1 MHPSI
6 PLIFDRKGYG
16 HYIKMAAL
24 GALACVAHYL
34 GVDELLW
41 LRTVSRWL
49 RTASTEVL
57 GVELGWRP
65 WTFQVARIGPGA
77 DPAADCARLRR
88 LCAALGWP
96 DRPAFSLQLVMDA
109 ADTQFAPLYCS
120 VDGLDVGITIC
131 RAAPLPAAAP
141 LPLPHLVELNISG
154 WDDADAALASL
165 AALTGDAPR
174 LATVAFTCGYLKQP
188 ASAAAAFAA
197 LGRCP
202 ALTSLDL
209 AQNSMRGE
217 SLELLG
223 GLPRLTRLGLAANHV
238 GVGAGGSLLAGALGG
253 LPRLT
258 RLDLGAN
265 GLRADGLAAIAPALA
280 RLPLVHLD
288 LGANDLG
295 DEESRELLAETVSRL
310 TGLTWLDLSAN
321 DLFAEGADALR
332 LGTMTGLTWLDLWG
346 NGIPAGWAPTGLPWL
361 SPLDFEGGNWG
372 GAPAAG
378 ASRGLYYI

>member
-1 MHPSI
+1 
-6 PLIFDRKGYG
+6 
-16 HYIKMAAL
+16 
-24 GALACVAHYL
+24 VAHYL

-41 LRTVSRWL
+41 LRTASRWM
-49 RTASTEVL
+49 RFAATEAL

-141 LPLPHLVELNISG
+141 LPRLVELNISG
-154 WDDADAALASL
+154 WDDADAALALL

-174 LATVAFTCGYLKQP
+174 LATAAFTCGYLREP
-188 ASAAAAFAA
+188 AAAAAVVTA

-217 SLELLG
+217 SLTLLG
-223 GLPRLTRLGLAANHV
+223 GLSRLTRLGLAANHA
-238 GVGAGGSLLAGALGG
+238 GVGAGATLLAGALGG

-265 GLRADGLAAIAPALA
+265 GLRADGLAAIAPALT
-280 RLPLVHLD
+280 RMPLVHLD
-288 LGANDLG
+288 LGANDFS
-295 DEESRELLAETVSRL
+295 DEESWGLLAEMASRL

-332 LGTMTGLTWLDLWG
+332 LGATTGLTWLDLSG
-346 NGIPAGWAPTGLPWL
+346 NGIPAGWAPAGTPWL
-361 SPLDFEGGNWG
+361 TPLDFEDGNWG
-372 GAPAAG
+372 GGAAAG
-378 ASRGLYYI
+378 APRGLYYI

>member
-1 MHPSI
+1 
-6 PLIFDRKGYG
+6 
-16 HYIKMAAL
+16 MAAP
-24 GALACVAHYL
+24 GALACVARYL

-41 LRTVSRWL
+41 LRTVSRWM
-49 RTASTEVL
+49 RFAATEAL

-65 WTFQVARIGPGA
+65 WTFRAARPSRGA

-88 LCAALGWP
+88 LCAALGLP
-96 DRPAFSLQLVMDA
+96 DRPTFSLQLVMDA
-109 ADTQFAPLYCS
+109 ADTPFAPLYCS

-131 RAAPLPAAAP
+131 RTGAPTALPAAAP
-141 LPLPHLVELNISG
+141 LPRLIELNISG
-154 WDDADAALASL
+154 WDNAAVL

-174 LATVAFTCGYLKQP
+174 LATAAFTCGYLRKP
-188 ASAAAAFAA
+188 AAAAAVVTA

-217 SLELLG
+217 SLALLG
-223 GLPRLTRLGLAANHV
+223 RLSRLTRLGLAANHA
-238 GVGAGGSLLAGALGG
+238 GVGAGGPLLAGALGG

-288 LGANDLG
+288 LGANDFG
-295 DEESRELLAETVSRL
+295 DEESRGLLAETVSRL

-321 DLFAEGADALR
+321 ALFAEGADALR
-332 LGTMTGLTWLDLWG
+332 LGATTGLTWLDLSG
-346 NGIPAGWAPTGLPWL
+346 NGIPAGWAPAGAPWL
-361 SPLDFEGGNWG
+361 TPLDFEGGNWG

-378 ASRGLYYI
+378 APRGLYYI

>member
-1 MHPSI
+1 MR
-6 PLIFDRKGYG
+6 F
-16 HYIKMAAL
+16 AA
-24 GALACVAHYL
+24 
-34 GVDELLW
+34 
-41 LRTVSRWL
+41 
-49 RTASTEVL
+49 TEAL

-65 WTFQVARIGPGA
+65 WTFRAARLGRGA
-77 DPAADCARLRR
+77 NPAADCARLRR

-96 DRPAFSLQLVMDA
+96 DRPAFSLQLGMDA

-131 RAAPLPAAAP
+131 RADAPTAAPLPAAAP
-141 LPLPHLVELNISG
+141 LPRLVELNISG
-154 WDDADAALASL
+154 RDDADAALASL
-165 AALTGDAPR
+165 AALIGDAPR
-174 LATVAFTCGYLKQP
+174 LATVAFTCGSLREP
-188 ASAAAAFAA
+188 AAAAAVVTA

-202 ALTSLDL
+202 ALTSLEL

-223 GLPRLTRLGLAANHV
+223 GLPRLTRLGLAANHA
-238 GVGAGGSLLAGALGG
+238 GVGAGATLHAGALGG

-332 LGTMTGLTWLDLWG
+332 LGATTGLTWLDLSG
-346 NGIPAGWAPTGLPWL
+346 NGIPAGWAPAGTPWL
-361 SPLDFEGGNWG
+361 TPLDFEGGAPVGAPLDFEG
-372 GAPAAG
+372 GAPEG
-378 ASRGLYYI
+378 APRGLYYT

>member
-1 MHPSI
+1 
-6 PLIFDRKGYG
+6 
-16 HYIKMAAL
+16 MAAP
-24 GALACVAHYL
+24 GALACVARYL

-41 LRTVSRWL
+41 LRTVSRWM
-49 RTASTEVL
+49 RFAATEAL

-65 WTFQVARIGPGA
+65 WTFRAARPSRGA

-88 LCAALGWP
+88 LCAALGLP
-96 DRPAFSLQLVMDA
+96 DRPTFSLQLVMDA
-109 ADTQFAPLYCS
+109 ADTPFAPLYCS

-131 RAAPLPAAAP
+131 RTGAPTALPAAAP
-141 LPLPHLVELNISG
+141 LPRLIELNISG
-154 WDDADAALASL
+154 WDNAAVL

-174 LATVAFTCGYLKQP
+174 LATAAFTCGYLRKP
-188 ASAAAAFAA
+188 AAAAAVVTA

-217 SLELLG
+217 SLALLLG
-223 GLPRLTRLGLAANHV
+223 GLSRLTRLGLAANHAGA
-238 GVGAGGSLLAGALGG
+238 GVGGPLLAGALGG

-280 RLPLVHLD
+280 RLPLVHLE
-288 LGANDLG
+288 LGANDFG
-295 DEESRELLAETVSRL
+295 DEEYRGLLAETVSRL

-332 LGTMTGLTWLDLWG
+332 LGATTGLTWLDLSG
-346 NGIPAGWAPTGLPWL
+346 NGIPAGWVPAGTPWL
-361 SPLDFEGGNWG
+361 TPLDFEGGNWG
-372 GAPAAG
+372 GGAAAG
-378 ASRGLYYI
+378 APRGLYYI